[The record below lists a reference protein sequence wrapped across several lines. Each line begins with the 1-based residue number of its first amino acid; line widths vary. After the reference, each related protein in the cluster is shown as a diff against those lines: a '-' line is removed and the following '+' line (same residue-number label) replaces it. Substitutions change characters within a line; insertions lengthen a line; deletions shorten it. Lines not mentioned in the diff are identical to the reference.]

1 MPYCRKCGAK
11 LADDA
16 RFCQVCGTPVT
27 SPVAGV
33 PRTAPIRQPVRK
45 AQFPT
50 AAIILIAIL
59 ILAVVVAAVVLLPF
73 QPVEFNQ
80 QNEASAA
87 NVNSLYF
94 NLEADI
100 ADINVHFRDLPANQR
115 VQVNTSATGWRNILG
130 TDQPVNLTLQESSAN
145 ASLIYIVKV
154 SRPEGRS
161 MFSNVNVICDVL
173 IDPSIRLDLNL
184 RTSTGRIE
192 IDADKTVTISK
203 LFAETTT
210 GDVNVTLSEGV
221 IFSGPSSLRSITGSN
236 WLLWNNADI
245 SRNTSVNVGSMTG
258 NVYVNLTQTKQ
269 LSGNLTVSVEN
280 SNRGFIALRLTV
292 RDDVGAKISATANMG
307 EVRLQQKGFSG
318 NELPIQSSNYPSQNN
333 FILNLENAGGRTDI
347 NAIYEL
353 TGVRS

>member
-1 MPYCRKCGAK
+1 MK
-11 LADDA
+11 
-16 RFCQVCGTPVT
+16 RFYQQLQKYTHTAVSAAVLTVFAFQFIFPQH
-27 SPVAGV
+27 VA
-33 PRTAPIRQPVRK
+33 A
-45 AQFPT
+45 
-50 AAIILIAIL
+50 
-59 ILAVVVAAVVLLPF
+59 AAVVLLPF

-154 SRPEGRS
+154 LRTEGRS
-161 MFSNVNVICDVL
+161 MFSNVNVICDVI

-203 LFAETTT
+203 TFCRLPDKLPIILLGGQNIFETPQKL
-210 GDVNVTLSEGV
+210 GI
-221 IFSGPSSLRSITGSN
+221 IFSDGLFWFFRFFFNHI
-236 WLLWNNADI
+236 
-245 SRNTSVNVGSMTG
+245 
-258 NVYVNLTQTKQ
+258 
-269 LSGNLTVSVEN
+269 
-280 SNRGFIALRLTV
+280 F
-292 RDDVGAKISATANMG
+292 
-307 EVRLQQKGFSG
+307 
-318 NELPIQSSNYPSQNN
+318 
-333 FILNLENAGGRTDI
+333 
-347 NAIYEL
+347 
-353 TGVRS
+353 